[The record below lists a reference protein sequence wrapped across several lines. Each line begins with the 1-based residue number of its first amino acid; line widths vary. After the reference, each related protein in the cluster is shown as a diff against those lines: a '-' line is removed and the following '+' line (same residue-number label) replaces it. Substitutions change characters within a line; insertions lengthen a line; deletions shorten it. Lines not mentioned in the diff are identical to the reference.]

1 MAWAAH
7 MVAHMGSTH
16 VAFVPGTQCRGSA
29 WGLTFLPNEQEEI
42 VDVSLQRI
50 STATISDQVT
60 LFDLFTRI
68 ASKAEETKDAE
79 ALALVQ
85 TARELWSH
93 MSQGRCLWLFLLQ
106 RSFG

>member
-1 MAWAAH
+1 MSHLCQGLNAGA
-7 MVAHMGSTH
+7 
-16 VAFVPGTQCRGSA
+16 QR
-29 WGLTFLPNEQEEI
+29 GLTFLPNEQEEI